1 MKRST
6 IITIVVIAIVILSA
20 STIIV
25 YHRGNMASSRAETG
39 SEFDM
44 DALETKKILC
54 VDESV
59 TESEGELILSLKW
72 GDDEENIKM
81 DSYQEG
87 EGMPISYGTP
97 SAFAV
102 GDDGRVY
109 VADTLNYRL
118 KIYKDGLIVGSVA
131 TPERCSDSPN
141 SMPFVLRD
149 IDVDEHGNVYGLNW
163 FGDKVV
169 YIDVD
174 KESVEPA
181 FDNMDFNTLW
191 TVDVLCD
198 GSVLLRD
205 NSGQNGTCVR
215 RIDTDTDDKVVFE
228 KALENIIDFDLYEY
242 TDKYG
247 DTISVVPYGVKEY
260 QLTLHDVENES
271 DMAVTNFKAQ
281 QEDPERETD
290 VRLLGTDN
298 DGCVYFS
305 IMYTPLQG
313 KKVEMGAEQW
323 LANSSEYICRI
334 NIQSQDISTIRI
346 QNTDYSLSS
355 SNAFS
360 AGKEIRIDNSGN
372 VYQLDMDKDG
382 YRILKYSF
390 S

>member
-1 MKRST
+1 
-6 IITIVVIAIVILSA
+6 
-20 STIIV
+20 
-25 YHRGNMASSRAETG
+25 
-39 SEFDM
+39 
-44 DALETKKILC
+44 
-54 VDESV
+54 
-59 TESEGELILSLKW
+59 
-72 GDDEENIKM
+72 
-81 DSYQEG
+81 
-87 EGMPISYGTP
+87 MPISYGTP

-109 VADTLNYRL
+109 VADTLNYKF

-141 SMPFVLRD
+141 SMPFVLWD
-149 IDVDEHGNVYGLNW
+149 IDVDELGNVYGLNR

-205 NSGQNGTCVR
+205 NSGQNGTRVR
-215 RIDTDTDDKVVFE
+215 RIDPDTDDEVVFE

-242 TDKYG
+242 TDKNG

-271 DMAVTNFKAQ
+271 DIAVTNFKAQ

-305 IMYTPLQG
+305 IKYTPLYG

-334 NIQSQDISTIRI
+334 DIRSQDISTIRI

-355 SNAFS
+355 SNAFG
-360 AGKEIRIDNSGN
+360 AGKEIRIDSSGN
-372 VYQLDMDKDG
+372 IYQLDMDING

-390 S
+390 A